1 MREPIASVPAALP
14 RGGNPS
20 HGGVPMT
27 WRRALPLLLLAA
39 VALAVPL
46 PAGQ

>member
-1 MREPIASVPAALP
+1 MKKL
-14 RGGNPS
+14 
-20 HGGVPMT
+20 T

-46 PAGQ
+46 QALAQPTPLF